1 MAKTSINKIA
11 NLVTVEHKGK
21 TYQVTLA
28 ELRQGKT
35 SLPKKLEK
43 EILQKID
50 LRPMRKTK

>member
-1 MAKTSINKIA
+1 VAKTSINKIA

-50 LRPMRKTK
+50 LRPKRKTK